1 MYAETK
7 ETEDLDNR
15 GMEKAVLLHFFAS
28 AFTSKCSSHISQV
41 AEGTGSMTAV
51 GNQVWDHP
59 RNLKE
64 HKSQN
69 TLSWMEALELWDA
82 PMGSAELQMKLES

>member
-1 MYAETK
+1 MYAEMK

-41 AEGTGSMTAV
+41 AEGTGSM
-51 GNQVWDHP
+51 
-59 RNLKE
+59 
-64 HKSQN
+64 KS
-69 TLSWMEALELWDA
+69 
-82 PMGSAELQMKLES
+82 